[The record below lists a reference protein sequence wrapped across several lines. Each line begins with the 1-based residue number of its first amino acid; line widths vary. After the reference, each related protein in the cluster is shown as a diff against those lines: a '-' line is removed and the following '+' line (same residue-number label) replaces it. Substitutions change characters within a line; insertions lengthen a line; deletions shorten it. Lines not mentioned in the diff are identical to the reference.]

1 MSIGK
6 DRPLRIVLAVTG
18 ASGTLFAL
26 EFLKLMQTVGV
37 EVHGMVS
44 DAGRKVMELELGCIP
59 EDLSE
64 YVAAWYDVHDFTA
77 PMASGS
83 ARFDAMVIL
92 PCTMGSLAAIAG
104 GISNN
109 LVHRA
114 ADVMLKERRPLL
126 LAVRETPFNRSHL
139 HNMLKA
145 HDAGAV
151 ICPPFPAFYNRPQ
164 NMEEAARTFAGRLGD
179 LLGLD
184 IPGLKRWG
192 EEEI

>member
-1 MSIGK
+1 MSTGK
-6 DRPLRIVLAVTG
+6 DRPRRIVLAVTG

-26 EFLKLMQTVGV
+26 EFLKLMQEVGV

-44 DAGRKVMELELGCIP
+44 DAGRKVMELELGCSP
-59 EDLSE
+59 EDLSG
-64 YVAAWYDVHDFTA
+64 YGAAWYDVNDFTA

-83 ARFDAMVIL
+83 ARFDAMVVL
-92 PCTMGSLAAIAG
+92 PCTMGTLAAIAG

-126 LAVRETPFNRSHL
+126 LAVRETPFNRNHL
-139 HNMLKA
+139 RNMLKA

-164 NMEEAARTFAGRLGD
+164 SMEEAARTFAGRLGD

-192 EEEI
+192 DG